1 MAIHIRRRDF
11 IVTLGG
17 TVAAWPL
24 AARAQ
29 QGDKVRRIGVLAA
42 HERHV
47 PEFDGFR
54 EQLRELAYV
63 EGKNLVIDWCYA
75 AQGTGELP
83 ILAKQLVDLHP
94 DVIVLITTPATAAVK
109 TATGSIPIVFANV
122 GDPVGTGALGL
133 ALEIFFHEPVKT
145 KYGQHD

>member
-1 MAIHIRRRDF
+1 VRSRREF
-11 IVTLGG
+11 ITLLGSAA
-17 TVAAWPL
+17 AAWPL

-42 HERHV
+42 HKRHV

-63 EGKNLVIDWCYA
+63 EGKNLVIDWRRYA

-94 DVIVLITTPATAAVK
+94 DVIIFDHHASD
-109 TATGSIPIVFANV
+109 GRGEG
-122 GDPVGTGALGL
+122 GDGQHSHHIRECRRSGGNRHAGTGARN
-133 ALEIFFHEPVKT
+133 FFHEPVKT
-145 KYGQHD
+145 KYGQLA